1 MSDQAQRWPFR
12 TSAPT
17 AAEQMVCPDCNGDA
31 VVRGCATCEGDGTVP
46 RWLQDPNVVG
56 EEAARSWGWKG

>member
-17 AAEQMVCPDCNGDA
+17 ATEQMVCPDCLGAPGICD
-31 VVRGCATCEGDGTVP
+31 TCEGDGTVP
-46 RWLQDPNVVG
+46 KWLQDPNVVG